1 MRNLYI
7 AVLINIFLITTQSQK
22 KEYNLI
28 ITMNCFNNFVTLFK
42 SYLSLQIDTASE
54 YQNQKNQLK
63 EHH

>member
-1 MRNLYI
+1 
-7 AVLINIFLITTQSQK
+7 
-22 KEYNLI
+22 
-28 ITMNCFNNFVTLFK
+28 MNCFNNFVTLFK